1 MSRSYQPSSSDSK
14 STKENRLVG
23 QVNREM
29 IELDGVKCWAL
40 IDSGSVVSSIS
51 EGFYTQHC
59 THIPLQDVESI
70 CDLNLVGA
78 TGDQIDVLGFIEV
91 EVKLPA
97 LCETIPVLL
106 TVFKSSILDRGVPAL
121 IGSNVIDE

>member
-1 MSRSYQPSSSDSK
+1 M
-14 STKENRLVG
+14 
-23 QVNREM
+23 NREI
-29 IELDGVKCWAL
+29 IELDGIKCWAL

-51 EGFYTQHC
+51 EGCYNQHC

-70 CDLNLVGA
+70 CDLKLVGA

-106 TVFKSSILDRGVPAL
+106 IIFKSSILDIP
-121 IGSNVIDE
+121 

>member
-1 MSRSYQPSSSDSK
+1 
-14 STKENRLVG
+14 
-23 QVNREM
+23 M

-59 THIPLQDVESI
+59 THIPLQDVELI

-121 IGSNVIDE
+121 IGSNVID